1 MSGRARKGGLVGK
14 VVLYLLLAVCTV
26 MMLFPFFWLLRSAFM
41 SSREIFSVPMKWWP
55 AHLLWSNFSQ
65 TFQDA
70 PFGLYFRNTLLL
82 VVINLIGAI
91 FSNSFIAFGFAR
103 IRFKGRNFWFV
114 CVLLTMM
121 IPSVVMFIPQ
131 FIGWKELG
139 AYNSYWPLTLPAF
152 FGNSF
157 FIFLLRQFYLSIPI
171 EYDEAAFMDG
181 ANYFTI
187 YRKVILPLS
196 KPALV
201 TVGVFTFMG
210 TWNDYFNPMLY
221 LNNQKLWTLQLGL
234 QSFLGQYTSSW
245 QLVMAGALI
254 TLLPMLIVF
263 FFAQRAFIEGI
274 SLSGVKG

>member
-1 MSGRARKGGLVGK
+1 M
-14 VVLYLLLAVCTV
+14 T
-26 MMLFPFFWLLRSAFM
+26 
-41 SSREIFSVPMKWWP
+41 
-55 AHLLWSNFSQ
+55 
-65 TFQDA
+65 
-70 PFGLYFRNTLLL
+70 
-82 VVINLIGAI
+82 
-91 FSNSFIAFGFAR
+91 
-103 IRFKGRNFWFV
+103 
-114 CVLLTMM
+114 
-121 IPSVVMFIPQ
+121 
-131 FIGWKELG
+131 
-139 AYNSYWPLTLPAF
+139 
-152 FGNSF
+152 
-157 FIFLLRQFYLSIPI
+157 IPI

-187 YRKVILPLS
+187 YRKIILPLS

-234 QSFLGQYTSSW
+234 QSFMGQYTSSW
-245 QLVMAGALI
+245 QLIMAGALI

>member
-1 MSGRARKGGLVGK
+1 MRTSMQTRGVGIK
-14 VVLYLLLAVCTV
+14 IVLYVLLTV
-26 MMLFPFFWLLRSAFM
+26 FTILMLFPFFWLLRSSFM

-55 AHLLWSNFSQ
+55 SQLLWSNFVQ

-70 PFGLYFRNTLLL
+70 PFALYFRNTLFL
-82 VVINLIGAI
+82 VVVNLIGAI
-91 FSNSFIAFGFAR
+91 LSNSFIAFGFAR
-103 IRFKGRNFWFV
+103 IKFKGRNFWFV

-131 FIGWKELG
+131 FIGWKVLG
-139 AYNSYWPLTLPAF
+139 AYNSYWPLTLPSF

-157 FIFLLRQFYLSIPI
+157 FIFLLRQFYLSIPLD
-171 EYDEAAFMDG
+171 YDEAAFIDG

-187 YRKVILPLS
+187 YSKVILPLS
-196 KPALV
+196 KPAMV

-221 LNNQKLWTLQLGL
+221 LSSQKLWTLQLGL
-234 QSFLGQYTSSW
+234 SSFLGQYTSNW
-245 QLVMAGALI
+245 QLVMAGALV

-263 FFAQRAFIEGI
+263 FFAQKTFIEGI

>member
-1 MSGRARKGGLVGK
+1 MVEFRRRQNLGGKIG
-14 VVLYLLLAVCTV
+14 LYALLIICTI
-26 MMLFPFFWLLRSAFM
+26 MMLFPFYWLLRSAFM

-55 AHLLWSNFSQ
+55 SHLLWSNFVD

-70 PFGLYFRNTLLL
+70 PFALYFRNTIFL
-82 VVINLIGAI
+82 VAVNLIGAI

-103 IRFKGRNFWFV
+103 IRFKGRNFWFA

-121 IPSVVMFIPQ
+121 IPSIVMFIPQ

-139 AYNSYWPLTLPAF
+139 AYNSYWPLTLPSF
-152 FGNSF
+152 FGNAF
-157 FIFLLRQFYLSIPI
+157 FIFLLRQFYMTIPI

-187 YRKVILPLS
+187 YRKIILPLS

-234 QSFLGQYTSSW
+234 QSFMGQYTSSW
-245 QLVMAGALI
+245 QLIMAGALI